1 MLELSNA
8 FWTLNHITLLMKN
21 QNKKISLR
29 PPHTIGQNLE
39 YVRWKLSKLSR
50 LTNSGYSNQ
59 REIFQEIQQALKMF
73 EVQLILAK

>member
-1 MLELSNA
+1 
-8 FWTLNHITLLMKN
+8 MKN

-29 PPHTIGQNLE
+29 PPYTIGQNLE

-59 REIFQEIQQALKMF
+59 REIYQEIQQALKMF